1 MSRRWALAVLGT
13 ALAVGCGTIAAAEP
27 ATRQAAPT
35 TLSASSW
42 GYVDSAT
49 PKKNILDPAGDLP
62 VGADDTGVHRA
73 YYNFDL
79 GALANQ
85 PFTDI
90 TFEVPENG
98 YHDCASRSVELWRTA
113 EFTNRSTWRSKPAER
128 TRLGT
133 TDALEYCSTPIPTEF
148 DVTDTVRA
156 AVDSGSRTV
165 TFGLRVTV
173 AHEAEQ
179 PYFRLFGG
187 AALRVVNNH
196 PPAAPTDLRSGN
208 EPCAAA
214 GDGPFV
220 NYTSSFTLNAR
231 ATDPDGDELWAHFAW
246 WPLADPAERYTGVG
260 YAGPEASAYPDLWGA
275 PDGTYAWEVYA
286 NDGRVDSATSG
297 PCRFTVDNTD
307 PNQPVITSA
316 VYPSGTAGGG
326 PGVAGEFTFSPN
338 GSTDVVRYSYDFDNG
353 DLSGSVDA
361 GPDGTATVTY
371 TPENSGPSGVYVYA
385 YDRAGNF
392 SIQHYSFRVLETRP
406 TVTSA
411 QYPPQGGPDGGV
423 GVAGEF
429 TFSSPLPGVASYRYR
444 FDDGATT
451 QVAAGADGKATVT
464 FTPRTGGE
472 HVLYVRSVDA
482 TGVESPDR
490 VYRFLVRSAPVI
502 SGSTSVAIAVPAEFT
517 FRPRMPDVVAY
528 DYWFDHDPGTK
539 WTVDAATDGTATVT
553 ITPTDAAQRD
563 LRVQARDAA
572 GELSEVAS
580 LRLSVNGWRP
590 EIDPN
595 GVFLQGEAG
604 TIDFTTPMPGAVEFE
619 YWLASDPSARL
630 RVPVTDG
637 AATVPFT
644 PERIGDYEM
653 FLRARNADG
662 IWSSVDNATWSV
674 RNSPDVASVEFSG
687 EGSARAWPGSF
698 TFTAHHPGA
707 VAFEYSFNYGPY
719 QRIDIGP
726 DGTATLPWTP
736 PVSDELRS
744 YTLLVRTVTADGTQS
759 METYHGF
766 SVTSA
771 PYVSSEEYP
780 EGEWSGGPDVPGT
793 FTFTPGMPGMVSYTY
808 YVRPQDGSPT
818 EPRTVQANADGTAS
832 IVWTPPA
839 PRAQHVLVVY
849 GTTADGTKSASVG
862 YSIYVD

>member
-1 MSRRWALAVLGT
+1 MSRRWALAALGT

-27 ATRQAAPT
+27 AAPQAATT
-35 TLSASSW
+35 TLAASSW

-49 PKKNILDPAGDLP
+49 PRANHLDPAGDLP

-79 GALANQ
+79 GALAGR

-98 YHDCASRSVELWRTA
+98 YHDCTSRAVELWQTA
-113 EFTNRSTWRSKPAER
+113 AFTNRSTWRSKPAER
-128 TRLGT
+128 TRIGT
-133 TDALEYCSTPIPTEF
+133 VEPLEYCGIPIPTVF
-148 DVTDTVRA
+148 DVTDAVRA
-156 AVDSGSRTV
+156 AVDAGRQTV
-165 TFGLRVTV
+165 TFGLRVAA

-187 AALRVVNNH
+187 AELRVVNNH
-196 PPAAPTDLRSGN
+196 PPAAPTDLRSGT
-208 EPCAAA
+208 EPCAAG

-220 NYTSSFTLNAR
+220 TYHSSFGLNAR
-231 ATDPDGDELWAHFAW
+231 ATDPDGDEVRAHFGW
-246 WPLADPAERYTGVG
+246 WPLADPAQRYTGVG
-260 YAGPEASAYPDLWGA
+260 YASPDATVYPSLFDV

-316 VYPSGTAGGG
+316 VYPADTAGGG

-338 GSTDVVRYSYDFDNG
+338 GSTDVARYSYNFDNG
-353 DLSGSVDA
+353 VLA
-361 GPDGTATVTY
+361 GEVEAGADGTATVSY
-371 TPENSGPSGVYVYA
+371 TPTTSGPHGVYVNS

-392 SIQHYSFRVLETRP
+392 SVQHYSFTVRETRP
-406 TVTSA
+406 TVTSE

-444 FDDGATT
+444 FDDGAST

-464 FTPRTGGE
+464 FTPQSGGE

-482 TGVESPDR
+482 AGVESPDR
-490 VYRFLVRSAPVI
+490 VYRFLVHSSPVI
-502 SGSTSVAIAVPAEFT
+502 SGSTSVALAVPAEFV

-528 DYWFDHDPGTK
+528 EYWFDHDPGTK
-539 WTVDAATDGTATVT
+539 WTVDAAADGTATAT
-553 ITPTDAAQRD
+553 ITLTDVAQRD
-563 LRVQARDAA
+563 LRVRARDAA

-595 GVFLQGEAG
+595 GVYLQGEAG
-604 TIDFTTPMPGAVEFE
+604 TIGFTTPMPGAVEFE
-619 YWLASDPSARL
+619 YWLESDPATRW

-644 PERIGDYEM
+644 PDRIGDYRM

-662 IWSSVDNATWSV
+662 IWSTVDDAGWSV
-674 RNSPDVASVEFSG
+674 RNSPDVYSAEFSS
-687 EGSARAWPGSF
+687 GSSRTWPGSF

-707 VAFEYSFNYGPY
+707 VAFEYSFNWGEF

-726 DGTATLPWTP
+726 GGTATLPWTP
-736 PVSDELRS
+736 EVSDELRS
-744 YTLLVRTVTADGTQS
+744 YSLRVRTVTADGTQS
-759 METYHGF
+759 METYHSF

-808 YVRPQDGSPT
+808 YVRPQYGSPG
-818 EPRTVQANADGTAS
+818 ESRTVQANADGTAS

-839 PRAQHVLVVY
+839 PRSQYVLVVY
-849 GTTADGTKSASVG
+849 GTTADGTRSASVG